1 MNIQK
6 PYLQLV
12 EIAMAPD
19 ILVVNNLSLTSNSVV
34 FFKDVSF
41 TLKSGRT
48 LAIIGETGCGKSLL
62 CKSLIGLQPPGFE
75 ISGSILFYQDRSHAI
90 EITEAAESTMS
101 TIRGSQ
107 IGFVF
112 QEATASFNPLLS
124 CGMQVFHVLRSHDAG
139 SKDTLKQRTLALLE
153 QVGFSDAD
161 RIYRC
166 YPHQLSGGMAQRVSL
181 ALALAGEPQILIAD
195 EPSFALDSVAKKE
208 YLQLIKDLC
217 SKINLSLILVTH
229 DIQEAFSYS
238 DDILV
243 LYAGC
248 PAEIISNPSNKTI
261 PSHPYTQALLN
272 IAKAF
277 QNFKLPQPIP
287 GEVPSITSPPRGC
300 RFHPRCNRAQPICRE
315 SYPEKRDLGSN
326 HFVWCFFPDLEN

>member
-1 MNIQK
+1 
-6 PYLQLV
+6 
-12 EIAMAPD
+12 MAVD
-19 ILVVNNLSLTSNSVV
+19 ILKVTNLSLTSNNVV
-34 FFKDVSF
+34 YFNDISF
-41 TLKSGRT
+41 TLKSGKT

-62 CKSLIGLQPPGFE
+62 CKSLVGLHPLGFKLA
-75 ISGSILFYQDRSHAI
+75 GSILFYRDRSHAI
-90 EITEAAESTMS
+90 EITEVAESTMS

-124 CGMQVFHVLRSHDAG
+124 CGKQVFHILRSQNAG
-139 SKDTLKQRTLALLE
+139 SKDTLKQRALALFK

-161 RIYRC
+161 RIYRS

-208 YLQLIKDLC
+208 YLQLIKALC

-248 PAEIISNPSNKTI
+248 PAEIISNPSEKTT
-261 PSHPYTQALLN
+261 PSHPYTQALLD

-287 GEVPSITSPPRGC
+287 GEVPSITSPPQGC
-300 RFHPRCNRAQPICRE
+300 RFNPRCSRAQPICRE
-315 SYPEKRDLGSN
+315 SYPEKRDLGNN
-326 HFVWCFFPDLEN
+326 HFVWCFFPNMGK

>member
-1 MNIQK
+1 
-6 PYLQLV
+6 
-12 EIAMAPD
+12 MAQD
-19 ILVVNNLSLTSNSVV
+19 ILVVNNLSLASNDVV
-34 FFKDVSF
+34 FFKDISF

-62 CKSLIGLQPPGFE
+62 CKSLVGLHPPGFKLA
-75 ISGSILFYQDRSHAI
+75 GNILFYQDSSHTI

-101 TIRGSQ
+101 IIRGRQ

-112 QEATASFNPLLS
+112 QEAAASFNPLLS
-124 CGMQVFHVLRSHDAG
+124 CGKQVFHILKSQNAG
-139 SKDTLKQRTLALLE
+139 SKDALKQRALALLE
-153 QVGFSDAD
+153 QVGFADAD

-181 ALALAGEPQILIAD
+181 ALALAGEPQVLIAD
-195 EPSFALDSVAKKE
+195 EPSFALDSVAKRE
-208 YLQLIKDLC
+208 YLRLIKDLC
-217 SKINLSLILVTH
+217 SQNNLSLILVTH

-243 LYAGC
+243 LYAGR
-248 PAEIISNPSNKTI
+248 PAEIISNPSEGTM

-287 GEVPSITSPPRGC
+287 GEAPSITSSPQGC
-300 RFHPRCNRAQPICRE
+300 RFHPRCSRAQPICRE

-326 HFVWCFFPDLEN
+326 HLVWCFFPNMGK

>member
-1 MNIQK
+1 M
-6 PYLQLV
+6 PSV
-12 EIAMAPD
+12 EIIMAVD
-19 ILVVNNLSLTSNSVV
+19 ILVVKDLSLTLNDIV
-34 FFKDVSF
+34 FFKDISF
-41 TLKSGRT
+41 SLKLGRT
-48 LAIIGETGCGKSLL
+48 LTIIGETGCGKSLL
-62 CKSLIGLQPPGFE
+62 CKSLVGLQPPGFKLA
-75 ISGSILFYQDRSHAI
+75 GSILFYRDCSQAVEVTTATAR
-90 EITEAAESTMS
+90 TMS

-124 CGMQVFHVLRSHDAG
+124 CGQQILHVLRSQNTG
-139 SKDTLKQRTLALLE
+139 SKDTLKQKTLALLE
-153 QVGFSDAD
+153 QVGFADAK
-161 RIYRC
+161 RLYRC

-195 EPSFALDSVAKKE
+195 EPSYALDSVAKKE

-217 SKINLSLILVTH
+217 SKNNLSLILVTH

-238 DDILV
+238 GDILV

-248 PAEIISNPSNKTI
+248 PAEILNNPSEKVI
-261 PSHPYTQALLN
+261 PSHPYTQALLD

-277 QNFKLPQPIP
+277 RNFKLPQPIP
-287 GEVPSITSPPRGC
+287 GEAPAISAPPQGC
-300 RFHPRCNRAQPICRE
+300 RFHPRCHRAQPICRE

-326 HFVWCFFPDLEN
+326 HFVWCFFPNVVRQQS